1 MTQESHKAPTL
12 RAAAVS
18 YWCKGARCALIIR
31 AIHYLLVRSYRT
43 SKMK

>member
-18 YWCKGARCALIIR
+18 YWCKGARCAL
-31 AIHYLLVRSYRT
+31 
-43 SKMK
+43 